1 MLLPPTKSNQYKEI
15 SRIVLNMFLK
25 RNTKKKTTTS
35 NNINKR
41 TRNRYGG
48 DNNEGIEEEEAA
60 MEEDEE
66 DDDDHFD
73 SAPSTPVS
81 ENHEQDNTP
90 LSGLSTT
97 TSSGTLKSMNTIR
110 DEFNAFLRTLISQLP
125 KIGNF
130 PNILHYQSV
139 DKTYTNELIGM
150 EIARQVHS
158 YLFFNVVVIKILDSI
173 ASINV
178 PVVKGKQT
186 MDLYICRY

>member
-1 MLLPPTKSNQYKEI
+1 
-15 SRIVLNMFLK
+15 MFLK

-97 TSSGTLKSMNTIR
+97 SSGTLKSMNTIR

-150 EIARQVHS
+150 EIARQLHS

-173 ASINV
+173 ASINI
-178 PVVKGKQT
+178 PVVKGKQQT
-186 MDLYICRY
+186 MDQYICRN